1 MTGAFGGEHEGGGG
15 TAEMPQVAQDLTGST
30 VGRYVVRSRIGGGG
44 MGEVYLADDPVL
56 KRAVALKRLAPFL
69 GGDPR
74 YFERLLREGQRAS
87 ALNHPHIA
95 AVYDVVES
103 GNELFLV
110 MEYVKG
116 TTLRERLKQSVSVPE
131 FLPLAVQ
138 CAEALEA
145 AHARGILHGDLKPE
159 NIMLTASGDVKV
171 LDFGVARR
179 LPNFDSAAA
188 TRSVQGG
195 LTSSIS
201 GTPAYMAPE
210 VLLGGEA
217 DGRADLFSLGA
228 VFYEMLAGRH
238 PFLAERRTLDRL
250 LHEDPELLCRVN
262 PAVPA
267 ALEQIVGKMLAKKP
281 EDRYASAREVVADLR
296 AVETGGQLQF
306 TSRRRKLTRRG
317 KQAVVAAGV
326 LIAAALAGT
335 VPAVRWRLR
344 DRISGPIPERRDLAV
359 LPFAVVGADPE
370 IQAFSDGL
378 AETLTAKLT
387 QLTER
392 QPLAVVPAREIRQA
406 GVTDDARARR
416 EFGVNLVLE
425 GSLHRSGNTVRVTQ
439 ELVDARTHRQLR
451 AEVVTASFTD
461 PFGLEDKIAADVMN
475 MLELEL
481 GPGDERALE
490 SHGTA
495 EPGAYEAYVRGRG
508 YLLDYQKPESLAAAL
523 TVFRQALARDS
534 RYALAYAGLGETY
547 WRKYELDKD
556 PQWIGPA
563 RQACRQAVELEERA
577 SEGHICLGQL
587 EEGTG
592 AYEAAAREYQRA
604 IDLDP
609 TNDDAYGGLASAY
622 EALSKPELAE
632 STYRKAIALRPDY
645 WGPYNWLGAFYFSH
659 ARYPDA
665 ERMFKKVVDLAPDNY
680 NGYNNLGG
688 IYLME
693 GRWADA
699 IPMLE
704 RSASIRPNPA
714 SSSNLGSAYFNLRR
728 FQEAVR
734 AYQDAIR
741 LDPRNYELW
750 GNLADAEAWVPDLS
764 EQARDAYRK
773 ALALAGGALQV
784 NPRDAKVLSYAAWYH
799 ATLGERAQALD
810 SVKRAL
816 QLAPHDPELLYNAAL
831 VYNQL
836 GDPGR
841 ALAWAREAVAA
852 GFPTSAIASAPYFDG
867 LRDRP
872 EFQQLIRKS

>member
-1 MTGAFGGEHEGGGG
+1 
-15 TAEMPQVAQDLTGST
+15 MPQVAQDLTGST

-74 YFERLLREGQRAS
+74 HFQRLLREGERAS

-110 MEYVKG
+110 MEYVQG
-116 TTLRERLKQSVSVPE
+116 TTLRELLKQKTPGWSE
-131 FLPLAVQ
+131 FLPIAVQ
-138 CAEALEA
+138 CVEALEA

-188 TRSVQGG
+188 TMSVQG
-195 LTSSIS
+195 LTSTVS

-210 VLLGGEA
+210 VLLGNES

-250 LHEDPELLCRVN
+250 LHEDPEPLCRAN

-281 EDRYASAREVVADLR
+281 ENRYASAREVVEDLR
-296 AVETGGQLQF
+296 AVEIGEQPQF
-306 TSRRRKLTRRG
+306 TTRRQRLTRRG
-317 KQAVVAAGV
+317 KQVAA
-326 LIAAALAGT
+326 AAGALLALALAGT
-335 VPAVRWRLR
+335 VPAVRWLLR
-344 DRISGPIPERRDLAV
+344 DWISGPIPERRDLAV
-359 LPFAVVGADPE
+359 LPFAVVGADPQ
-370 IQAFSDGL
+370 IQAFADGL
-378 AETLTAKLT
+378 SETLTAKLT

-392 QPLAVVPAREIRQA
+392 QPLAVVPAREVRQA
-406 GVTDDARARR
+406 RVTDDGRARR

-425 GSLHRSGNTVRVTQ
+425 GSLHRSGDTVRVTQ

-451 AEVVTASFTD
+451 AEVVTASFAD
-461 PFGLEDKIAADVMN
+461 PFGLEDKIAEETMN

-481 GPGDERALE
+481 GPGERRALA
-490 SHGTA
+490 SHGTV
-495 EPGAYEAYVRGRG
+495 EPAAYEAYVRGRG
-508 YLLDYQKPESLAAAL
+508 YLLDYQKPESLAGAL
-523 TVFRQALARDS
+523 TVFRQALALDS
-534 RYALAYAGLGETY
+534 HYALAYAGLGETY
-547 WRKYELDKD
+547 WRKYEFDKD

-563 RQACRQAVELEERA
+563 REACRQAIQLDERA

-592 AYEAAAREYQRA
+592 AYEEAAREYQRA

-609 TNDDAYGGLASAY
+609 TNNDAYGGLASAY

-665 ERMFKKVVDLAPDNY
+665 EQMFKKVVDLAQDNY

-699 IPMLE
+699 IPMFE

-734 AYQDAIR
+734 AYQDAAR

-750 GNLADAEAWVPDLS
+750 GNLADAETWVPELR
-764 EQARDAYRK
+764 EQAREAYRK

-784 NPRDAKVLSYAAWYH
+784 NPRDAKVLGYVAWYH
-799 ATLGERAQALD
+799 ASLGEKAQALD
-810 SVKRAL
+810 SVKHAL

-836 GDPGR
+836 GDSGR
-841 ALAWAREAVAA
+841 ALAWAQQAVAA
-852 GFPTSAIASAPYFDG
+852 GFPTNAIASAPYFDG

>member
-1 MTGAFGGEHEGGGG
+1 
-15 TAEMPQVAQDLTGST
+15 MPQVAQDLTGST

-44 MGEVYLADDPVL
+44 MGEVYLAEDPVL

-69 GGDPR
+69 GADPR
-74 YFERLLREGQRAS
+74 HFERLLREGERAS
-87 ALNHPHIA
+87 ALNHPHVA

-110 MEYVKG
+110 MEYVHG
-116 TTLRERLKQSVSVPE
+116 TTLRDRLKQTLSVSE
-131 FLPLAVQ
+131 FLSIAVQ
-138 CAEALEA
+138 CAEALDA

-179 LPNFDSAAA
+179 LPTFDSAAD
-188 TRSVQGG
+188 TMSVQG
-195 LTSSIS
+195 LTTSVS

-210 VLLGGEA
+210 VLLGNEA

-238 PFLAERRTLDRL
+238 PFLAERGTLDRL
-250 LHEDPELLCRVN
+250 LHADPEPLCQAN

-267 ALEQIVGKMLAKKP
+267 ALEQIVVKMLAKKP
-281 EDRYASAREVVADLR
+281 EDRYASAREVVEDLR
-296 AVETGGQLQF
+296 ALETGEPPQF
-306 TSRRRKLTRRG
+306 TARRPKRKLTRRG
-317 KQAVVAAGV
+317 KQVAVAAGA
-326 LIAAALAGT
+326 LLALALAGT
-335 VPAVRWRLR
+335 VPAVRWLLR
-344 DRISGPIPERRDLAV
+344 DWISGPIPERRDLAV

-370 IQAFSDGL
+370 IQAFADGL
-378 AETLTAKLT
+378 SETLTAKLT

-392 QPLAVVPAREIRQA
+392 QPLAVVPAREIRHA
-406 GVTDDARARR
+406 GVTDDGRARR

-425 GSLHRSGNTVRVTQ
+425 GSLHRSGDTVRVTQ

-451 AEVVTASFTD
+451 AEVVTASFAD
-461 PFGLEDKIAADVMN
+461 PFGLEDKIAGETMN

-481 GPGDERALE
+481 GPAEQRALE
-490 SHGTA
+490 SHGTG

-523 TVFRQALARDS
+523 TVFRQALALDS

-563 RQACRQAVELEERA
+563 REACRQAVELDERA

-592 AYEAAAREYQRA
+592 TYEEAAREYQRA

-609 TNDDAYGGLASAY
+609 TNDDAYGGLAHAY
-622 EALSKPELAE
+622 EALGKPDLAE

-645 WGPYNWLGAFYFSH
+645 WGPYNWLGVFYFSH
-659 ARYPDA
+659 ARYRDA
-665 ERMFKKVVDLAPDNY
+665 EPMFKKVVDLAQANY

-699 IPMLE
+699 IPMFE

-728 FQEAVR
+728 FEEAVQ
-734 AYQDAIR
+734 AYQDAAR

-750 GNLADAEAWVPDLS
+750 GNLADAEAWVPKLRS
-764 EQARDAYRK
+764 QAPEAYRK

-784 NPRDAKVLSYAAWYH
+784 NPRDAKVLGYAAWYH
-799 ATLGERAQALD
+799 AALGEKAAALD
-810 SVKRAL
+810 GVRHAL

-841 ALAWAREAVAA
+841 ALAWAEQAVAA
-852 GFPTSAIASAPYFDG
+852 GFPTSVIASVPYFDG
-867 LRDRP
+867 LRGRP
-872 EFQQLIRKS
+872 EFQQLIRKV

>member
-1 MTGAFGGEHEGGGG
+1 
-15 TAEMPQVAQDLTGST
+15 MPQVAQDLTGST
-30 VGRYVVRSRIGGGG
+30 VGRYIVRSRIGGGG

-69 GGDPR
+69 FNDPR
-74 YFERLLREGQRAS
+74 HFERLLREGERAS

-95 AVYDVVES
+95 AVYDVVDS

-110 MEYVKG
+110 MEYVEG
-116 TTLRERLKQSVSVPE
+116 TTFRELLKRGP
-131 FLPLAVQ
+131 FLPDFLPMAIQ
-138 CAEALEA
+138 CVEALEA

-159 NIMLTASGDVKV
+159 NIMLSASGQVKV

-179 LPNFDSAAA
+179 LPNFDAAAA
-188 TRSVQGG
+188 TMSVQG
-195 LTSSIS
+195 LASTVS

-210 VLLGGEA
+210 VLLGDDA
-217 DGRADLFSLGA
+217 DVRADLFSLGA
-228 VFYEMLAGRH
+228 VFYEVLAGRH

-250 LHEDPELLCRVN
+250 LHDDPEPLCQAN

-267 ALEQIVGKMLAKKP
+267 ALEQIVSKMLAKKP
-281 EDRYASAREVVADLR
+281 EQRYVSAAEVLADLR
-296 AVETGGQLQF
+296 AMEAGFQPQF
-306 TSRRRKLTRRG
+306 TTRQRKLTRRG
-317 KQAVVAAGV
+317 KQAAVAAVV
-326 LIAAALAGT
+326 LAAVAFAGM

-359 LPFAVVGADPE
+359 LPFAVVGADPQ

-406 GVTDDARARR
+406 RVTDDERARR

-425 GSLHRSGNTVRVTQ
+425 GSLHRSGNSVRVTE

-451 AEVVTASFTD
+451 AEVVTASFAD
-461 PFGLEDKIAADVMN
+461 PFGLEDKIADEVMN

-481 GPGDERALE
+481 GPGERRALE
-490 SHGTA
+490 SHGTS
-495 EPGAYEAYVRGRG
+495 EPAAYEAYVRGRG
-508 YLLDYQKPESLAAAL
+508 YLLDYQRPESLAAAL
-523 TVFRQALARDS
+523 TVFRQALALDS
-534 RYALAYAGLGETY
+534 HYALAYAGLGETY
-547 WRKYELDKD
+547 WRKYELEKD

-563 RQACRQAVELEERA
+563 REACRQSVELDGRA

-592 AYEAAAREYQRA
+592 AYEEAAQEYQRA
-604 IDLDP
+604 IDFDP
-609 TNDDAYGGLASAY
+609 TNDDAYGGLAHAD
-622 EALSKPELAE
+622 EALGKPDLAE

-659 ARYPDA
+659 GRYPDA
-665 ERMFKKVVDLAPDNY
+665 EPMFKKVVDLAPANY

-699 IPMLE
+699 IPMFE

-728 FQEAVR
+728 FQEAVQ
-734 AYQDAIR
+734 AYQDAAR

-750 GNLADAEAWVPDLS
+750 GNLADAEAWVPDRRD
-764 EQARDAYRK
+764 QAREGYRK

-784 NPRDAKVLSYAAWYH
+784 NRRDAKVLGYAAWYH
-799 ATLGERAQALD
+799 AALGERARALD
-810 SVKRAL
+810 AAKQAL

-836 GDPGR
+836 GDSGR
-841 ALAWAREAVAA
+841 ALAWAKEAVAA
-852 GFPTSAIASAPYFDG
+852 GFPASVIASAPYFDG

-872 EFQQLIRKS
+872 EFRQLIRKS

>member
-1 MTGAFGGEHEGGGG
+1 
-15 TAEMPQVAQDLTGST
+15 MPQVEKDLTGST
-30 VGRYVVRSRIGGGG
+30 VGRYAVRSRIGSGG
-44 MGEVYLADDPVL
+44 MGEVYLAEDPVL

-69 GGDPR
+69 SADPR
-74 YFERLLREGQRAS
+74 HFERLLREGERAS
-87 ALNHPHIA
+87 ALNHPHVA

-110 MEYVKG
+110 MEYVQG
-116 TTLRERLKQSVSVPE
+116 TTLRERLKQALSVPE
-131 FLPLAVQ
+131 FLPIGIQ
-138 CAEALEA
+138 CAEALKA

-159 NIMLTASGDVKV
+159 NIMLTASGGVKV

-179 LPNFDSAAA
+179 LATFDAAAA
-188 TRSVQGG
+188 TMSVQG
-195 LTSSIS
+195 LTTSVS

-210 VLLGGEA
+210 VLLGNEA

-228 VFYEMLAGRH
+228 VFYETLAGRH
-238 PFLAERRTLDRL
+238 PFLAERGTLDRL
-250 LHEDPELLCRVN
+250 LHTDPEPLCRAN

-267 ALEQIVGKMLAKKP
+267 TLGQIVGKMLAKKP
-281 EDRYASAREVVADLR
+281 EDRYASAHEVVQDLR
-296 AVETGGQLQF
+296 AAETGEQPHF
-306 TSRRRKLTRRG
+306 ATRRRKVALRG
-317 KQAVVAAGV
+317 KQFAVAAGI
-326 LIAAALAGT
+326 LLALALAGT
-335 VPAVRWRLR
+335 MPAVRWLLR
-344 DRISGPIPERRDLAV
+344 DWISGPIPERRDLAV
-359 LPFAVVGADPE
+359 LPFAAIGSDPE
-370 IQAFSDGL
+370 IQAFADGL
-378 AETLTAKLT
+378 SETLTAKLT

-406 GVTDDARARR
+406 RVTDDSRARR

-425 GSLHRSGNTVRVTQ
+425 GSLHRSGDTVRVTQ

-451 AEVVTASFTD
+451 AEVVTASFAD
-461 PFGLEDKIAADVMN
+461 PFGLEDKIAGETMN

-481 GPGDERALE
+481 GPADERALQ
-490 SHGTA
+490 SHGTG
-495 EPGAYEAYVRGRG
+495 EPAAYEAYVSGRG

-523 TVFRQALARDS
+523 TVFRQALVLDS

-563 RQACRQAVELEERA
+563 REACRQAVELDERA
-577 SEGHICLGQL
+577 SEGYICLGQL

-592 AYEAAAREYQRA
+592 SYEEAAREYQRA

-609 TNDDAYGGLASAY
+609 TNDDAYGGLAHAY
-622 EALSKPELAE
+622 EALGKPDLAE

-659 ARYPDA
+659 ARYRDA
-665 ERMFKKVVDLAPDNY
+665 EPMFKKVVDLAPANY

-699 IPMLE
+699 IPMFE
-704 RSASIRPNPA
+704 HSASIRPNPA

-728 FQEAVR
+728 FEEAVR
-734 AYQDAIR
+734 AYQDAAR

-750 GNLADAEAWVPDLS
+750 GNLADAEALVPDLRG
-764 EQARDAYRK
+764 QAPETYRK

-784 NPRDAKVLSYAAWYH
+784 NPRDAKVLGYAAWYH
-799 ATLGERAQALD
+799 AAVGEKTEALAT
-810 SVKRAL
+810 VRHAL

-841 ALAWAREAVAA
+841 ALAWAEQAVAA
-852 GFPTSAIASAPYFDG
+852 GFPTSVIASAPYFDG
-867 LRDRP
+867 LRGRP
-872 EFQQLIRKS
+872 EFQELIRKI